1 MADPASYDSIA
12 KIVQKWIDDWQK
24 DLEKIA
30 KDLAKLQAEADKADG
45 GNADASNKKQLD
57 LAKSAEDASKDLTN
71 KIWDLKIPPQSDP
84 KQMIKL
90 PDFITKNVTK
100 SGLKLGDYGSIKP
113 DFDID
118 IKKMKIK
125 KAGIVWT
132 WDF

>member
-1 MADPASYDSIA
+1 MADPAGYDSIA
-12 KIVQKWIDDWQK
+12 KTVQKWIDDWQK
-24 DLEKIA
+24 DLDKIA
-30 KDLAKLQAEADKADG
+30 KDLAKLEDDADK
-45 GNADASNKKQLD
+45 KKQLD
-57 LAKSAEDASKDLTN
+57 LAKSAEDATKDLTD
-71 KIWDLKIPPQSDP
+71 KIWDMKIPPQADP